1 MLLHLVF
8 SKGSRH
14 SYRVFGFKPHYF
26 KVNFFQDAW
35 IFFTYFLQTSNVHA
49 IRFQMHYFSLVCIA
63 NVCRH
68 STLTA
73 YRCFR
78 ALICCIPQIPQPWK
92 GNWPNCG
99 LICEN
104 EIHRSRKSLFSRKL
118 FSRKWKIRERNP
130 EDVSQLRTAI
140 TEIFRTI
147 TPEMCAFACRNHYD
161 RLLRSLANNGGCIP

>member
-78 ALICCIPQIPQPWK
+78 ALICCIQQIPQPWK
-92 GNWPNCG
+92 GNWPNCD
-99 LICEN
+99 LICEI

-118 FSRKWKIRERNP
+118 FSRKSTYIMKRSKNHVILKLCKKYWTDLLWNRLKLI
-130 EDVSQLRTAI
+130 L
-140 TEIFRTI
+140 
-147 TPEMCAFACRNHYD
+147 MC
-161 RLLRSLANNGGCIP
+161 LRSALALGS